1 MGYHSLLW
9 ELNSQSQFYWEGDP
23 LSSAWQSLQQKNG
36 AYLPVHPGDMTTH
49 VHSAKGFSQLHLGTQ
64 HTGPLQNQEKKK
76 KNRDWGPSQFTGAGS
91 GYYWQKSQFCFLGDC
106 CCCCFGGVPPLRFL
120 FVFITNAVSDILTF
134 TSQAGAA
141 EGQCRLGISL
151 GLYLK
156 VNPISAKGLSKITQ
170 CTSFKAWM
178 LYSLCAYLGG
188 NILGHKHLGSQ
199 LYSYDARQGAGLAT

>member
-76 KNRDWGPSQFTGAGS
+76 KTETEVPANLLEQEAGIIGRNHS
-91 GYYWQKSQFCFLGDC
+91 S
-106 CCCCFGGVPPLRFL
+106 
-120 FVFITNAVSDILTF
+120 VFWEIV
-134 TSQAGAA
+134 
-141 EGQCRLGISL
+141 
-151 GLYLK
+151 
-156 VNPISAKGLSKITQ
+156 VVVV
-170 CTSFKAWM
+170 
-178 LYSLCAYLGG
+178 LGG
-188 NILGHKHLGSQ
+188 CPL
-199 LYSYDARQGAGLAT
+199 